1 MGQVTVMTGA
11 RRHREWSDEER
22 LEILR
27 EAFSPGAVVS
37 QVARRYDV
45 SRTLIYIW
53 RRAALRRAEAAFVPA
68 VIEDAPEPT
77 AAPIAPT
84 EPEAAIVFELTDGRR
99 LRISASTPPALA
111 VAALRA
117 VR

>member
-1 MGQVTVMTGA
+1 MVQVTVLSGA
-11 RRHREWSDEER
+11 RRHRDWSDEER

-45 SRTLIYIW
+45 SRGLIYIW
-53 RRAALRRAEAAFVPA
+53 RRAAMRRAEAAFVPA
-68 VIEDAPEPT
+68 VIEDVPGPVMAPS
-77 AAPIAPT
+77 APS
-84 EPEAAIVFELTDGRR
+84 EPEAVIVLELTDGRQ

-111 VAALRA
+111 AAALKALR
-117 VR
+117 

>member
-1 MGQVTVMTGA
+1 MTQVTVLNGA
-11 RRHREWSDEER
+11 RRHRDWSDEER

-45 SRTLIYIW
+45 SRGLIYIW

-68 VIEDAPEPT
+68 VIEDVPEPT
-77 AAPIAPT
+77 VAPT
-84 EPEAAIVFELTDGRR
+84 ALSEPEAAIVLELGDGRR

-111 VAALRA
+111 AAALKALR
-117 VR
+117 

>member
-1 MGQVTVMTGA
+1 MGQVTVLTGA
-11 RRHREWSDEER
+11 RRHREWSNEER

-45 SRTLIYIW
+45 SRALIYIW

-68 VIEDAPEPT
+68 VIEDAPGPI
-77 AAPIAPT
+77 AVPIAPT
-84 EPEAAIVFELTDGRR
+84 EPEAAIVFELNDGRR
-99 LRISASTPPALA
+99 LCISASTPPALA

>member
-1 MGQVTVMTGA
+1 MGQVTVLTGA
-11 RRHREWSDEER
+11 RRHREWSSEER

-53 RRAALRRAEAAFVPA
+53 RRAALRRAEAAFVRRA
-68 VIEDAPEPT
+68 VESPRLS
-77 AAPIAPT
+77 AAERTSLSAQ
-84 EPEAAIVFELTDGRR
+84 LSSRR
-99 LRISASTPPALA
+99 LC
-111 VAALRA
+111 
-117 VR
+117 

>member
-1 MGQVTVMTGA
+1 MGQVTVLTGA
-11 RRHREWSDEER
+11 RRHRDWSDEER

-68 VIEDAPEPT
+68 VIEDAPEP
-77 AAPIAPT
+77 AVAPIAPT
-84 EPEAAIVFELTDGRR
+84 GPEAAIVLELTDGRR